1 MVYKIRN
8 KAFGAFFSSGASN
21 RILYLPKQQL
31 NPEISKH
38 LTLQVQITRF
48 NQMRT
53 LHNYRNISRATKQ
66 FLNGDKMLENLMIM
80 TIQGQYYRP
89 NHYKAPIEQSYM
101 IVSSRISLY
110 QVLTLCWYY
119 IGTYFGWLDWQTLWI
134 ICCQPT
140 PHPTGHVQRVQPVL
154 GWLARH
160 LGNQEGRGVH
170 SGLWTQTLRGREAPW
185 HCQWR
190 KPFHWR

>member
-1 MVYKIRN
+1 MGNYKFIFIKVAMVYKIRN

-21 RILYLPKQQL
+21 RILFLPKQQL

-101 IVSSRISLY
+101 IGRTLAD
-110 QVLTLCWYY
+110 LTDRH
-119 IGTYFGWLDWQTLWI
+119 FGLFAANQ
-134 ICCQPT
+134 
-140 PHPTGHVQRVQPVL
+140 HPI
-154 GWLARH
+154 
-160 LGNQEGRGVH
+160 
-170 SGLWTQTLRGREAPW
+170 
-185 HCQWR
+185 
-190 KPFHWR
+190 